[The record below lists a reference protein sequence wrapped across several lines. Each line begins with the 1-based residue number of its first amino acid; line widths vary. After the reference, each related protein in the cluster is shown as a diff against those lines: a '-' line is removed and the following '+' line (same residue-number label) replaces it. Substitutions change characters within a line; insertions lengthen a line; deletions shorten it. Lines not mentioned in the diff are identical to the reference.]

1 MNIYDVNISTQMQH
15 WCFSRARFFAPLNY
29 TVHTHTRTIEIKM
42 KWICVMCD
50 RMSSSLAFVS
60 AAAAEKNTNNIF
72 LSSSQFFCSL
82 MSFVTNG
89 HSSENVEEKN
99 AITFARIYIFT
110 LVYILSSF
118 SSKSF
123 SCVFICIANDWKK
136 VCLFNNKFGTHEILF
151 IPYYCWIFSLQC
163 ASVLFIT
170 SFLLTS
176 PRLEC
181 FTKNFLITNQ
191 YQLHVIVV
199 VFVILLVVIRT
210 K

>member
-1 MNIYDVNISTQMQH
+1 MNMCYVWWNEFIVGF
-15 WCFSRARFFAPLNY
+15 CFSSR
-29 TVHTHTRTIEIKM
+29 
-42 KWICVMCD
+42 
-50 RMSSSLAFVS
+50 
-60 AAAAEKNTNNIF
+60 KNNNNNIF
-72 LSSSQFFCSL
+72 LSSSHFFRSL

-89 HSSENVEEKN
+89 HCSENVEEKN
-99 AITFARIYIFT
+99 AIIFARIYIFT

-118 SSKSF
+118 SSKFASF

-151 IPYYCWIFSLQC
+151 IRYYCWIFSLQC
-163 ASVLFIT
+163 ASVRFIT
-170 SFLLTS
+170 SSLLTS
-176 PRLEC
+176 LRLLC